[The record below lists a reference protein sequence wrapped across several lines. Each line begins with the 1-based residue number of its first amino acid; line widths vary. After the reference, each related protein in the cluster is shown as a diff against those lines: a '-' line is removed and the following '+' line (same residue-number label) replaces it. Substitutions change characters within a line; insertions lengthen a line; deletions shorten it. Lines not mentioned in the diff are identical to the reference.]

1 MERDGEIGRRGDHVH
16 HSLWEIHP
24 HPRQRHRPRGREQRR
39 RERGG
44 HGIDIAGELAVRV
57 ESKHSGHHVAVGD
70 GEILRDERRRPEKR
84 GARLVDKVELRP
96 AQLARRVLARAG
108 SAPHQVPRRSLAH
121 GRAARRPRRLGAAGA
136 DGGHSRPPRGRLPR
150 RRTVPAPLH
159 EHDLHDDQAPR
170 VAHAGG
176 KVRVVLDV
184 ERRHGRGVAVAVAG
198 SRRDLGGL
206 GRRRARRAVKRARA
220 LVVERHVHLGLQRVP
235 SVADAEA
242 LGAER
247 ERLDREDPEPIPP
260 RRGTQRQPARSN
272 RDVASD
278 LPRGERFPVPE
289 LHRGGRG
296 LHSLGR
302 GVLDVKGVGTRREG
316 ADADDRRRL
325 RRRRSR
331 LDAAAL
337 LELLDV
343 APRSLTAEH
352 RLDLQCGVLLLF
364 LRRRLGCGCG
374 GLGVGLGLCRGDD
387 RVGFPRRRV
396 RVDARELRD
405 ALLALRLDEGFG
417 GGDAEVGA
425 LHAAIG
431 RRVRGGRR
439 LRRGSGRGARRWL
452 GRWLG
457 RGRLCRRDGRGR
469 DGRGRVAR
477 CRRDAAL
484 LRFRRSR

>member
-16 HSLWEIHP
+16 HSLRKIHP

-96 AQLARRVLARAG
+96 AQLARRVLTRAG

-184 ERRHGRGVAVAVAG
+184 ERRHGRGVDVAVAG

-260 RRGTQRQPARSN
+260 RRRARRQSARRE

-278 LPRGERFPVPE
+278 LPRGEHLPVPE
-289 LHRGGRG
+289 LRRGGRG

-302 GVLDVKGVGTRREG
+302 GVLEVKGVGTRREG
-316 ADADDRRRL
+316 AAAAAARRRL
-325 RRRRSR
+325 RPRRSR
-331 LDAAAL
+331 LAAL

-417 GGDAEVGA
+417 GGDAEVGT

-439 LRRGSGRGARRWL
+439 LRRGFGRGARRWL